1 MSKTIIDTS
10 TSRRSITA
18 RPLRRAPGTRLT
30 ESTLL
35 LTIAGGAATGVVTWR
50 LAGVRRI

>member
-35 LTIAGGAATGVVTWR
+35 LTIAGVFAVVTLVW
-50 LAGVRRI
+50 ANSGGWH